1 MDEPQKADEHIGG
14 HEEGGDEEVWNKLF
28 SPVFVCMKGFLDG
41 NWIAHTFDIPE
52 ITFTPK
58 PSFESFYGP
67 DGDRKLMSWVLPV

>member
-41 NWIAHTFDIPE
+41 NWIAHTFDVPE
-52 ITFTPK
+52 ITFTP
-58 PSFESFYGP
+58 
-67 DGDRKLMSWVLPV
+67 